1 MRKGPLAAMA
11 ALLVLSLALL
21 IGAHLAVNSRRDQ
34 VDWNVTVLEG
44 DLSAAQGVT
53 AAIRL
58 QDREGNLFWDT
69 ALTIGSEGY
78 ETDTDFT
85 FLQEPPP
92 YEGIDREP
100 YLSTFD
106 LNYTQGWTWG
116 VALEPEDQTL
126 VEQGDARPMEEFP
139 DIPWRAV
146 RDVASRVEPSG
157 EEVEI
162 VDLSD
167 YYDQYPLF
175 LTEYVEDERVGGPR
189 YSGPLTRALA
199 PTLGPVPED
208 TLLEIRVEKAEDGL
222 LESVDVDE
230 HVEEDG
236 STESLWPVIRSLPW
250 DDGFLVCAWME
261 SGRGRVS
268 LPAEEPLGQG
278 ICYLSTEGDGELTL
292 CLPFDLSRTEILDME
307 LDSEGQLLVWTCEED
322 TLFLTVADPD
332 TGAVRQRLELLE
344 TKNPGLRLIHQGENC
359 LLVVSFDDEG
369 RFCLLERQ
377 EGAYKLVLRDRLL
390 SESVEDPCYPVE
402 FQLFL
407 CGTSVLWDGERMI
420 WTLGEGA
427 PEPEYGGLSK
437 PIPLAVYDRTGRR
450 CLAVLDNSLGRERVW
465 VKDTYRFRDEDPVAL
480 DWTNAE
486 RPGVNQA

>member
-21 IGAHLAVNSRRDQ
+21 VGAHLAVNSRRDQ
-34 VDWNVTVLEG
+34 VDWDVTVLEG

-69 ALTIGSEGY
+69 TLTIGSEGY
-78 ETDTDFT
+78 EADTDFA

-146 RDVASRVEPSG
+146 RDVASRIEPGG
-157 EEVEI
+157 EGVEI

-167 YYDQYPLF
+167 CYDRFPLF
-175 LTEYVEDERVGGPR
+175 LTEYVKNERVGGR
-189 YSGPLTRALA
+189 GYSGPLTRALA
-199 PTLGPVPED
+199 PTLGPVAED
-208 TLLEIRVEKAEDGL
+208 TLLEIRVEKDEDGL
-222 LESVDVDE
+222 LESVDVDQ
-230 HVEEDG
+230 HVEEGG
-236 STESLWPVIRSLPW
+236 STESLWPAIRSLPW
-250 DDGFLVCAWME
+250 GDGFLVCAWME

-332 TGAVRQRLELLE
+332 TGAVRQRLELLDMGDGYLSMTSQRE
-344 TKNPGLRLIHQGENC
+344 DC
-359 LLVVSFDDEG
+359 LLVTVESRDSGG

-377 EGAYKLVLRDRLL
+377 TGAYAPALEGRLDAPEAEEDRHALEDDLL
-390 SESVEDPCYPVE
+390 E
-402 FQLFL
+402 Q
-407 CGTSVLWDGERMI
+407 GTVFLWDGERLV
-420 WTLGEGA
+420 WTVGDVLYSEITRG
-427 PEPEYGGLSK
+427 
-437 PIPLAVYDRTGRR
+437 IPLAVYDKTGRQ

-480 DWTNAE
+480 AWTNAE
-486 RPGVNQA
+486 SSGANQT

>member
-21 IGAHLAVNSRRDQ
+21 VGAHLAVNSRRDQ
-34 VDWNVTVLEG
+34 VDWDVTVLEG

-69 ALTIGSEGY
+69 ALTIGPEGY
-78 ETDTDFT
+78 EADTDFA
-85 FLQEPPP
+85 FLQEPLP
-92 YEGIDREP
+92 YEEIDRKP
-100 YLSTFD
+100 YLDTFD
-106 LNYTQGWTWG
+106 LDLSRYWPWG
-116 VALEPEDQTL
+116 VPLEPEK
-126 VEQGDARPMEEFP
+126 QGYAMSMENNP
-139 DIPWRAV
+139 AIPWLAV
-146 RDVASRVEPSG
+146 RDVASRIEPGG
-157 EEVEI
+157 EGVEI

-167 YYDQYPLF
+167 FYDRFPLF
-175 LTEYVEDERVGGPR
+175 LTEYVEDERVGGLR
-189 YSGPLTRALA
+189 HSGPLTRALA
-199 PTLGPVPED
+199 PTLGPVAED
-208 TLLEIRVEKAEDGL
+208 TLLEIRVKKSEDGL
-222 LESVDVDE
+222 LENLSIDRASDQERV
-230 HVEEDG
+230 
-236 STESLWPVIRSLPW
+236 LWPRLQCIPW
-250 DDGFLVCAWME
+250 REGLLVYAWLVDDWYGNKEAP
-261 SGRGRVS
+261 
-268 LPAEEPLGQG
+268 LPADTPLGRG
-278 ICYLSTEGDGELTL
+278 ICYLPTEEDGELTL

-359 LLVVSFDDEG
+359 LLVVPFDDEG

-390 SESVEDPCYPVE
+390 SESVEDPRYPVE
-402 FQLFL
+402 FRLFL

-427 PEPEYGGLSK
+427 QEYTVLSQS
-437 PIPLAVYDRTGRR
+437 IPLAVYDRTGRR
-450 CLAVLDNSLGRERVW
+450 CLAALDCGLGRERAKW
-465 VKDTYRFRDEDPVAL
+465 TDYYRFRDEDPVAL

>member
-1 MRKGPLAAMA
+1 M
-11 ALLVLSLALL
+11 
-21 IGAHLAVNSRRDQ
+21 
-34 VDWNVTVLEG
+34 DWDVTVLEG

-69 ALTIGSEGY
+69 ALTIGPEGY
-78 ETDTDFT
+78 EADTDFA
-85 FLQEPPP
+85 FLQEPLP
-92 YEGIDREP
+92 YEEIDRKP
-100 YLSTFD
+100 YLDTFD
-106 LNYTQGWTWG
+106 LDLSRYWPWG
-116 VALEPEDQTL
+116 VPLEPEK
-126 VEQGDARPMEEFP
+126 QGYAMSMENNP
-139 DIPWRAV
+139 AIPWLAV
-146 RDVASRVEPSG
+146 RDVASRIEPGG
-157 EEVEI
+157 EGVEI

-167 YYDQYPLF
+167 FYDRFPLF
-175 LTEYVEDERVGGPR
+175 LTEYVEDERVGGLR
-189 YSGPLTRALA
+189 HSGPLTRALA
-199 PTLGPVPED
+199 PTLGPVAED
-208 TLLEIRVEKAEDGL
+208 TLLEIRVKKSEDGL

-278 ICYLSTEGDGELTL
+278 ICYLSTEGDGELTFRVPL
-292 CLPFDLSRTEILDME
+292 DLSGEEFLDME

-344 TKNPGLRLIHQGENC
+344 TEDPDIWRTHQGENC
-359 LLVVSFDDEG
+359 LLALSDDDEG

-377 EGAYKLVLRDRLL
+377 EGTYTLVLRDRLL
-390 SESVEDPCYPVE
+390 SESVEDPRYPVE
-402 FQLFL
+402 FRLFL

-427 PEPEYGGLSK
+427 QEYTVLSQS
-437 PIPLAVYDRTGRR
+437 IPLAVYDRTGRR
-450 CLAVLDNSLGRERVW
+450 CLAALDCGLGRERAKW
-465 VKDTYRFRDEDPVAL
+465 TDYYRFRDEDPVAL

>member
-69 ALTIGSEGY
+69 ALTIGPEGY
-78 ETDTDFT
+78 EADTDFA
-85 FLQEPPP
+85 FLQEPLP
-92 YEGIDREP
+92 YEEIDRKP
-100 YLSTFD
+100 YLDTFD
-106 LNYTQGWTWG
+106 LDLSRYWPWG
-116 VALEPEDQTL
+116 VPLEPEK
-126 VEQGDARPMEEFP
+126 QGYAMSMENNP
-139 DIPWRAV
+139 AIPWLAV
-146 RDVASRVEPSG
+146 RDVASRIEPGG
-157 EEVEI
+157 EGVEI

-167 YYDQYPLF
+167 FYDRFPLF
-175 LTEYVEDERVGGPR
+175 LTEYVEDERVGGLR
-189 YSGPLTRALA
+189 HSGPLTRALA
-199 PTLGPVPED
+199 PTLGPVAED
-208 TLLEIRVEKAEDGL
+208 TLLEIRVKKSEDGL

-278 ICYLSTEGDGELTL
+278 ICYLSTEGDGELTFRVPL
-292 CLPFDLSRTEILDME
+292 DLSGEEFLDME

-344 TKNPGLRLIHQGENC
+344 TEDPDIWRTHQGENC
-359 LLVVSFDDEG
+359 LLALSDDDEG

-377 EGAYKLVLRDRLL
+377 EGTYTLVLRDRLL
-390 SESVEDPCYPVE
+390 SESVEDPRYPVE
-402 FQLFL
+402 FRLFL

-427 PEPEYGGLSK
+427 QEYTVLSQS
-437 PIPLAVYDRTGRR
+437 IPLAVYDRTGRR
-450 CLAVLDNSLGRERVW
+450 CLAALDCGLGRERAKW
-465 VKDTYRFRDEDPVAL
+465 TDYYRFRDEDPVAL

-486 RPGVNQA
+486 RPSVNQA

>member
-34 VDWNVTVLEG
+34 VDWDVTVLEG

-69 ALTIGSEGY
+69 ALTIGPEGY
-78 ETDTDFT
+78 EADTDFA
-85 FLQEPPP
+85 FLQEPLP
-92 YEGIDREP
+92 YEEIDRKP
-100 YLSTFD
+100 YLDTFD
-106 LNYTQGWTWG
+106 LDLSRYWPWG
-116 VALEPEDQTL
+116 VPLEPEK
-126 VEQGDARPMEEFP
+126 QGYAMSMENNP
-139 DIPWRAV
+139 AIPWLAV
-146 RDVASRVEPSG
+146 RDVASRIEPGG
-157 EEVEI
+157 EGVEI

-167 YYDQYPLF
+167 FYDRFPLF
-175 LTEYVEDERVGGPR
+175 LTEYVEDERVGGLR
-189 YSGPLTRALA
+189 HSGPLTRALA
-199 PTLGPVPED
+199 PTLGPVAED
-208 TLLEIRVEKAEDGL
+208 TLLEIRVKKSEDGL
-222 LESVDVDE
+222 LENLSIDRASDQERV
-230 HVEEDG
+230 
-236 STESLWPVIRSLPW
+236 LWPRLQCIPW
-250 DDGFLVCAWME
+250 REGLLVYAWLVDDWYGNKEAP
-261 SGRGRVS
+261 
-268 LPAEEPLGQG
+268 LPADTPLGRG
-278 ICYLSTEGDGELTL
+278 ICYLPTEEDGELTL
-292 CLPFDLSRTEILDME
+292 CLPLDLPRTEILDME

-359 LLVVSFDDEG
+359 LLVVPFDDEG

-377 EGAYKLVLRDRLL
+377 EGAYTLVLRDRLL

-427 PEPEYGGLSK
+427 PEYGLSH

-450 CLAVLDNSLGRERVW
+450 CLAVLDCGLGRERAKW
-465 VKDTYRFRDEDPVAL
+465 TDYYRFRDEDPVVLA
-480 DWTNAE
+480 WTNTE
-486 RPGVNQA
+486 RPGANQA

>member
-34 VDWNVTVLEG
+34 VDWDVTVLEG

-69 ALTIGSEGY
+69 ALTIGPEGY
-78 ETDTDFT
+78 EADTDFA
-85 FLQEPPP
+85 FLQEPLP
-92 YEGIDREP
+92 YEEIDRKP
-100 YLSTFD
+100 YLDTFD
-106 LNYTQGWTWG
+106 LDLSRYWPWG
-116 VALEPEDQTL
+116 VPLEPEK
-126 VEQGDARPMEEFP
+126 QGYAMSMENNP
-139 DIPWRAV
+139 AIPWLAV
-146 RDVASRVEPSG
+146 RDVASRIEPGG
-157 EEVEI
+157 EGVEI

-167 YYDQYPLF
+167 FYDRFPLF
-175 LTEYVEDERVGGPR
+175 LTEYVEDERVGGLR
-189 YSGPLTRALA
+189 HSGPLTRALA
-199 PTLGPVPED
+199 PTLGPVAED
-208 TLLEIRVEKAEDGL
+208 TLLEIRVKKSEDGL
-222 LESVDVDE
+222 LENLSIDRASDQERV
-230 HVEEDG
+230 
-236 STESLWPVIRSLPW
+236 LWPRLQCIPW
-250 DDGFLVCAWME
+250 REGLLVYAWLVDDWYGNKEAP
-261 SGRGRVS
+261 
-268 LPAEEPLGQG
+268 LPADTPLGRG

-344 TKNPGLRLIHQGENC
+344 TEDPDIWRTHQGENC
-359 LLVVSFDDEG
+359 LLALSDDDEG

-377 EGAYKLVLRDRLL
+377 EGAYTLVLRDRLL
-390 SESVEDPCYPVE
+390 SESVEDPRYPVE
-402 FQLFL
+402 FRLFL

-427 PEPEYGGLSK
+427 QEYTVLSQS
-437 PIPLAVYDRTGRR
+437 IPLAVYDRTGRR
-450 CLAVLDNSLGRERVW
+450 CLAALDCGLGRERAKW
-465 VKDTYRFRDEDPVAL
+465 TDYYRFRDEDPVAL

>member
-69 ALTIGSEGY
+69 ALTIGPEGY
-78 ETDTDFT
+78 EADTDFA

-126 VEQGDARPMEEFP
+126 VEQGDARSMEEFP

-146 RDVASRVEPSG
+146 RDVASRIEPGG
-157 EEVEI
+157 EGVEI

-167 YYDQYPLF
+167 YYDRIPLF
-175 LTEYVEDERVGGPR
+175 LTEYVKNERVGEPR

-199 PTLGPVPED
+199 PTLGPVAED
-208 TLLEIRVEKAEDGL
+208 TLLEIRVEKDEDGL
-222 LESVDVDE
+222 LESVDVDQ
-230 HVEEDG
+230 HVEEGG
-236 STESLWPVIRSLPW
+236 STESLWPAIRSLPW
-250 DDGFLVCAWME
+250 GDGFLVCAWME

-278 ICYLSTEGDGELTL
+278 ICYLSTEGDGELTFRVPL
-292 CLPFDLSRTEILDME
+292 DLSGEEFLDME

-344 TKNPGLRLIHQGENC
+344 TEDPDIWRTHQGENC
-359 LLVVSFDDEG
+359 LLALSDDDEG

-377 EGAYKLVLRDRLL
+377 EGTYTLVLRDRLL
-390 SESVEDPCYPVE
+390 SESVEDPRYPVE
-402 FQLFL
+402 FRLFL

-427 PEPEYGGLSK
+427 QEYTVLSQS
-437 PIPLAVYDRTGRR
+437 IPLAVYDRTGRR
-450 CLAVLDNSLGRERVW
+450 CLAALDCGLGRERAKW
-465 VKDTYRFRDEDPVAL
+465 TDYYRFRDEDPVAL

>member
-34 VDWNVTVLEG
+34 VDWDVTVLEG

-69 ALTIGSEGY
+69 ALTIGPEGY
-78 ETDTDFT
+78 EADTDFA
-85 FLQEPPP
+85 FLQEPLP
-92 YEGIDREP
+92 YEEIDRKP
-100 YLSTFD
+100 YLDTFD
-106 LNYTQGWTWG
+106 LDLSRYWPWG
-116 VALEPEDQTL
+116 VPLEPEK
-126 VEQGDARPMEEFP
+126 QGYAMSMENNP
-139 DIPWRAV
+139 AIPWLAV
-146 RDVASRVEPSG
+146 RDVASRIEPGG
-157 EEVEI
+157 EGVEI

-167 YYDQYPLF
+167 FYDRFPLF
-175 LTEYVEDERVGGPR
+175 LTEYVEDERVGGLR
-189 YSGPLTRALA
+189 HSGPLTRALA
-199 PTLGPVPED
+199 PTLGPVAED
-208 TLLEIRVEKAEDGL
+208 TLLEIRVKKSEDGL

-344 TKNPGLRLIHQGENC
+344 TEDPDIWRTHQGENC
-359 LLVVSFDDEG
+359 LLALSDDDEG

-377 EGAYKLVLRDRLL
+377 EGTYTLVLRDRLL
-390 SESVEDPCYPVE
+390 SESVEDPRYPVE
-402 FQLFL
+402 FRLFL

-427 PEPEYGGLSK
+427 QEYTVLSQS
-437 PIPLAVYDRTGRR
+437 IPLAVYDRTGRR
-450 CLAVLDNSLGRERVW
+450 CLAVLDCGLGRERAKW
-465 VKDTYRFRDEDPVAL
+465 TDYYRFRDEDPVAL

>member
-69 ALTIGSEGY
+69 ALTIGPEGY
-78 ETDTDFT
+78 EADTDFA
-85 FLQEPPP
+85 FLQEPLP
-92 YEGIDREP
+92 YEEIDRKP
-100 YLSTFD
+100 YLDTFD
-106 LNYTQGWTWG
+106 LDLSRYWPWG
-116 VALEPEDQTL
+116 VPLEPEK
-126 VEQGDARPMEEFP
+126 QGYAMSMENNP
-139 DIPWRAV
+139 AIPWLAV
-146 RDVASRVEPSG
+146 RDVASRIEPGG
-157 EEVEI
+157 EGVEI

-167 YYDQYPLF
+167 FYDRFPLF
-175 LTEYVEDERVGGPR
+175 LTEYVEDERVGGLR
-189 YSGPLTRALA
+189 HSGPLTRALA
-199 PTLGPVPED
+199 PTLGPVAED
-208 TLLEIRVEKAEDGL
+208 TLLEIRVKKSEDGL
-222 LESVDVDE
+222 LENLSIDRASDQERV
-230 HVEEDG
+230 
-236 STESLWPVIRSLPW
+236 LWPRLQCIPW
-250 DDGFLVCAWME
+250 REGLLVYAWLVDDWYGNKEAP
-261 SGRGRVS
+261 
-268 LPAEEPLGQG
+268 LPADTPLGRG
-278 ICYLSTEGDGELTL
+278 ICYLPTEEDGELTL
-292 CLPFDLSRTEILDME
+292 CLPLDLSRTEILDME

-344 TKNPGLRLIHQGENC
+344 TEDPDIWRTHQGENC
-359 LLVVSFDDEG
+359 LLALSDDDEG

-377 EGAYKLVLRDRLL
+377 EGAYTLVLRDRLL
-390 SESVEDPCYPVE
+390 SESVEDPRYPVE
-402 FQLFL
+402 FRLFL

-427 PEPEYGGLSK
+427 QEYTVLSQS
-437 PIPLAVYDRTGRR
+437 IPLAVYDRTGRR
-450 CLAVLDNSLGRERVW
+450 CLAALDCGLGRERAKW
-465 VKDTYRFRDEDPVAL
+465 TDYYRFRDEDPVAL

>member
-69 ALTIGSEGY
+69 ALTIGPEGY
-78 ETDTDFT
+78 EADTDFA
-85 FLQEPPP
+85 FLQEPLP
-92 YEGIDREP
+92 YEEIDRKP
-100 YLSTFD
+100 YLDTFD
-106 LNYTQGWTWG
+106 LDLSRYWPWG
-116 VALEPEDQTL
+116 VPLEPEK
-126 VEQGDARPMEEFP
+126 QGYAMSMENNP
-139 DIPWRAV
+139 AIPWLAV
-146 RDVASRVEPSG
+146 RDVASRIEPGG
-157 EEVEI
+157 EGVEI

-167 YYDQYPLF
+167 FYDRFPLF
-175 LTEYVEDERVGGPR
+175 LTEYVEDERVGGLR
-189 YSGPLTRALA
+189 HSGPLTRALA
-199 PTLGPVPED
+199 PTLGPVAED
-208 TLLEIRVEKAEDGL
+208 TLLEIRVKKSEDGL
-222 LESVDVDE
+222 LENLSIDRASDQERV
-230 HVEEDG
+230 
-236 STESLWPVIRSLPW
+236 LWPRLQCIPW
-250 DDGFLVCAWME
+250 REGLLVYAWLVDDWYGNKEAP
-261 SGRGRVS
+261 
-268 LPAEEPLGQG
+268 LPADTPLGRG
-278 ICYLSTEGDGELTL
+278 ICYLPTEEDGELTL
-292 CLPFDLSRTEILDME
+292 CLPLDLSRTEILDME

-377 EGAYKLVLRDRLL
+377 EGAYTLVLRDRLL
-390 SESVEDPCYPVE
+390 SESVEDPYYPVE

-407 CGTSVLWDGERMI
+407 CGTNVLWDGERMI

-427 PEPEYGGLSK
+427 PEYGLSQ

-450 CLAVLDNSLGRERVW
+450 CLAVLDCGLGRERAKW
-465 VKDTYRFRDEDPVAL
+465 TDYYRFRDEDPVAL

>member
-34 VDWNVTVLEG
+34 VDWDVTVLEG

-69 ALTIGSEGY
+69 ALTIGPEGY
-78 ETDTDFT
+78 EADTDFA
-85 FLQEPPP
+85 FLQEPLP
-92 YEGIDREP
+92 YEEIDRKP
-100 YLSTFD
+100 YLDTFD
-106 LNYTQGWTWG
+106 LDLSRYWPWG
-116 VALEPEDQTL
+116 VPLEPEK
-126 VEQGDARPMEEFP
+126 QGYAMSMENNP
-139 DIPWRAV
+139 AIPWLAV
-146 RDVASRVEPSG
+146 RDVASRIEPGG
-157 EEVEI
+157 EGVEI

-167 YYDQYPLF
+167 FYDRFPLF
-175 LTEYVEDERVGGPR
+175 LTEYVEDERVGGLR
-189 YSGPLTRALA
+189 HSGPLTRALA
-199 PTLGPVPED
+199 PTLGPVAED
-208 TLLEIRVEKAEDGL
+208 TLLEIRVKKSEDGL
-222 LESVDVDE
+222 LENLSIDRASDQERV
-230 HVEEDG
+230 
-236 STESLWPVIRSLPW
+236 LWPRLQCIPW
-250 DDGFLVCAWME
+250 REGLLVYAWLVDDWYGNKEAP
-261 SGRGRVS
+261 
-268 LPAEEPLGQG
+268 LPADTPLGRG
-278 ICYLSTEGDGELTL
+278 ICYLSTERDGELTL

-344 TKNPGLRLIHQGENC
+344 TEDPDIWRTHQGENC
-359 LLVVSFDDEG
+359 LLALSDDDEG

-427 PEPEYGGLSK
+427 QEYTVLSQS
-437 PIPLAVYDRTGRR
+437 IPLAVYDRTGRQ
-450 CLAVLDNSLGRERVW
+450 CLAVLDCGLGRERAKW
-465 VKDTYRFRDEDPVAL
+465 TDYYRFRDEEPVAL

>member
-34 VDWNVTVLEG
+34 VDWDVTVLEG

-69 ALTIGSEGY
+69 ALTIGPEGY
-78 ETDTDFT
+78 EADTDFA
-85 FLQEPPP
+85 FLQEPLP
-92 YEGIDREP
+92 YEEIDRKP
-100 YLSTFD
+100 YLDTFD
-106 LNYTQGWTWG
+106 LDLSRYWPWG
-116 VALEPEDQTL
+116 VPLEPEK
-126 VEQGDARPMEEFP
+126 QGYAMSMENNP
-139 DIPWRAV
+139 AIPWLAV
-146 RDVASRVEPSG
+146 RDVASRIEPGG
-157 EEVEI
+157 EGVEI

-167 YYDQYPLF
+167 FYDRFPLF
-175 LTEYVEDERVGGPR
+175 LTEYVEDERVGGLR
-189 YSGPLTRALA
+189 HSGPLTRALA
-199 PTLGPVPED
+199 PTLGPVAED
-208 TLLEIRVEKAEDGL
+208 TLLEIRVKKSEDGL

-278 ICYLSTEGDGELTL
+278 ICYLSTEGDGELTFRVPL
-292 CLPFDLSRTEILDME
+292 DLSGEEFLDME

-344 TKNPGLRLIHQGENC
+344 TEDPDIWRTHQGENC
-359 LLVVSFDDEG
+359 LLALSDDDEG

-377 EGAYKLVLRDRLL
+377 EGTYTLVLRDRLL
-390 SESVEDPCYPVE
+390 SESVEDPRYPVE
-402 FQLFL
+402 FRLFL

-427 PEPEYGGLSK
+427 QEYTVLSQS
-437 PIPLAVYDRTGRR
+437 IPLAVYDRTWRR
-450 CLAVLDNSLGRERVW
+450 CLAALDCGLGRERAKW
-465 VKDTYRFRDEDPVAL
+465 TDYYRFRDEDPVAL

>member
-34 VDWNVTVLEG
+34 VDWDVTVLEG

-69 ALTIGSEGY
+69 ALTIGPEGY
-78 ETDTDFT
+78 EADTDFA
-85 FLQEPPP
+85 FLQEPLP
-92 YEGIDREP
+92 YEEIDRKP
-100 YLSTFD
+100 YLDTFD
-106 LNYTQGWTWG
+106 LDLSRYWPWG
-116 VALEPEDQTL
+116 VPLEPEK
-126 VEQGDARPMEEFP
+126 QGYAMSMENNP
-139 DIPWRAV
+139 AIPWLAV
-146 RDVASRVEPSG
+146 RDVASRIEPGG
-157 EEVEI
+157 EGVEI

-167 YYDQYPLF
+167 FYDRFPLF
-175 LTEYVEDERVGGPR
+175 LTEYVEDERVGGLR
-189 YSGPLTRALA
+189 HSGPLTRALA
-199 PTLGPVPED
+199 PTLGPVAED
-208 TLLEIRVEKAEDGL
+208 TLLEIRVKKSEDGL

-278 ICYLSTEGDGELTL
+278 ICYLSTEGDGELTFRVPL
-292 CLPFDLSRTEILDME
+292 DLSGEEFLDME

-344 TKNPGLRLIHQGENC
+344 TEDPDIWRTHQGENC
-359 LLVVSFDDEG
+359 LLVVPFDDEG

-427 PEPEYGGLSK
+427 PEYGLSH

-450 CLAVLDNSLGRERVW
+450 CLAVLDCGLGRERAKW
-465 VKDTYRFRDEDPVAL
+465 TDYYRFRDEDPVVLA
-480 DWTNAE
+480 WTNTE
-486 RPGVNQA
+486 RPGANQA

>member
-21 IGAHLAVNSRRDQ
+21 IGAHLAVNNRRDQ
-34 VDWNVTVLEG
+34 VDWDVTVLEG

-69 ALTIGSEGY
+69 ALTIGPEGY
-78 ETDTDFT
+78 EADTDFA
-85 FLQEPPP
+85 FLQEPLP
-92 YEGIDREP
+92 YEEIDRKP
-100 YLSTFD
+100 YLDTFD
-106 LNYTQGWTWG
+106 LDLSRYWPWG
-116 VALEPEDQTL
+116 VPLEPEK
-126 VEQGDARPMEEFP
+126 QGYAMSMENNP
-139 DIPWRAV
+139 AIPWLAV
-146 RDVASRVEPSG
+146 RDVASRIEPGG
-157 EEVEI
+157 EGVEI

-167 YYDQYPLF
+167 FYDRFPLF
-175 LTEYVEDERVGGPR
+175 LTEYVEDERVGGLR
-189 YSGPLTRALA
+189 HSGPLTRALA
-199 PTLGPVPED
+199 PTLGPVAED
-208 TLLEIRVEKAEDGL
+208 TLLEIRVKKSEDGL

-278 ICYLSTEGDGELTL
+278 ICYLSTEGDGELTFRVPL
-292 CLPFDLSRTEILDME
+292 DLSGEEFLDME

-344 TKNPGLRLIHQGENC
+344 TEDPDIWRTHQGENC
-359 LLVVSFDDEG
+359 LLALSDDDEG

-377 EGAYKLVLRDRLL
+377 EGTYTLVLRDRLL
-390 SESVEDPCYPVE
+390 SESVEDPRYPVE
-402 FQLFL
+402 FRLFL

-427 PEPEYGGLSK
+427 QEYTVLSQS
-437 PIPLAVYDRTGRR
+437 IPLAVYDRTGRQ
-450 CLAVLDNSLGRERVW
+450 CLAVLDCGLGRERAKW
-465 VKDTYRFRDEDPVAL
+465 TDYYRFRDEDPVAL

>member
-34 VDWNVTVLEG
+34 VDWDVTVLEG

-69 ALTIGSEGY
+69 ALTIGPEGY
-78 ETDTDFT
+78 EADTDFA
-85 FLQEPPP
+85 FLQEPLP
-92 YEGIDREP
+92 YEEIDRKP
-100 YLSTFD
+100 YLDTFD
-106 LNYTQGWTWG
+106 LDLSRYWPWG
-116 VALEPEDQTL
+116 VPLEPEK
-126 VEQGDARPMEEFP
+126 QGYAMSMENNP
-139 DIPWRAV
+139 AIPWLAV
-146 RDVASRVEPSG
+146 RDVASRIEPGG
-157 EEVEI
+157 EGVEI

-167 YYDQYPLF
+167 FYDRFPLF
-175 LTEYVEDERVGGPR
+175 LTEYVEDERVGGLR
-189 YSGPLTRALA
+189 HSGPLTRALA
-199 PTLGPVPED
+199 PTLGPVAED
-208 TLLEIRVEKAEDGL
+208 TLLEIRVKKSEDGL

-278 ICYLSTEGDGELTL
+278 ICYLSTEGDGELTFRVPL
-292 CLPFDLSRTEILDME
+292 DLSGEEFLDME

-344 TKNPGLRLIHQGENC
+344 TEDPDIWRTHQGENC
-359 LLVVSFDDEG
+359 LLALSDDDEG

-377 EGAYKLVLRDRLL
+377 EGTYTLVLRDRLL
-390 SESVEDPCYPVE
+390 SESVEDPRYPVE
-402 FQLFL
+402 FRLFL

-427 PEPEYGGLSK
+427 QEYTVLSQS
-437 PIPLAVYDRTGRR
+437 IPLAVYDRTGRR
-450 CLAVLDNSLGRERVW
+450 CLAALDCGLGRERAKW
-465 VKDTYRFRDEDPVAL
+465 TDYYRFRDEDPVAL

>member
-21 IGAHLAVNSRRDQ
+21 VGAHLAVNSRRDQ
-34 VDWNVTVLEG
+34 VDWDVTVLEG

-69 ALTIGSEGY
+69 ALTIGPEGY
-78 ETDTDFT
+78 EADTDFA
-85 FLQEPPP
+85 FLQEPLP
-92 YEGIDREP
+92 YEEIDRKP
-100 YLSTFD
+100 YLDTFD
-106 LNYTQGWTWG
+106 LDLSRYWPWG
-116 VALEPEDQTL
+116 VPLEPEK
-126 VEQGDARPMEEFP
+126 QGYAMSMENNP
-139 DIPWRAV
+139 AIPWLAV
-146 RDVASRVEPSG
+146 RDVASRIEPGG
-157 EEVEI
+157 EGVEI

-167 YYDQYPLF
+167 FYDRFPLF
-175 LTEYVEDERVGGPR
+175 LTEYVEDERVGGLR
-189 YSGPLTRALA
+189 HSGPLTRALA
-199 PTLGPVPED
+199 PTLGPVAED
-208 TLLEIRVEKAEDGL
+208 TLLEIRVEKDEDGL
-222 LESVDVDE
+222 LENLSIDRASDQERV
-230 HVEEDG
+230 
-236 STESLWPVIRSLPW
+236 LWPRLQCIPW
-250 DDGFLVCAWME
+250 REGLLVYAWLVDDWYGNKEAP
-261 SGRGRVS
+261 
-268 LPAEEPLGQG
+268 LPADTPLGRG
-278 ICYLSTEGDGELTL
+278 ICYLPTEEDGELTL
-292 CLPFDLSRTEILDME
+292 CLPLDLSRTEILDME

-359 LLVVSFDDEG
+359 LLVVPFDDEG

-427 PEPEYGGLSK
+427 PEYGLSQ

-450 CLAVLDNSLGRERVW
+450 CLAVLDCGLGRERAKW
-465 VKDTYRFRDEDPVAL
+465 TDYYRFRDEDPVAL
-480 DWTNAE
+480 AWTNAE
-486 RPGVNQA
+486 SSGANQT

>member
-34 VDWNVTVLEG
+34 VDWDVTVLEG

-69 ALTIGSEGY
+69 ALTIGPEGY
-78 ETDTDFT
+78 EADTDFA
-85 FLQEPPP
+85 FLQEPLP
-92 YEGIDREP
+92 YEEIDRKP
-100 YLSTFD
+100 YLDTFD
-106 LNYTQGWTWG
+106 LDLSRYWPWG
-116 VALEPEDQTL
+116 VPLEPEK
-126 VEQGDARPMEEFP
+126 QGYAMSMENNP
-139 DIPWRAV
+139 AIPWLAV
-146 RDVASRVEPSG
+146 RDVASRIEPGG
-157 EEVEI
+157 EGVEI

-167 YYDQYPLF
+167 FYDRFPLF
-175 LTEYVEDERVGGPR
+175 LTEYVEDERVGGLR
-189 YSGPLTRALA
+189 HSGPLTRALA
-199 PTLGPVPED
+199 PTLGPVAED
-208 TLLEIRVEKAEDGL
+208 TLLEIRVKKSEDGL

-278 ICYLSTEGDGELTL
+278 ICYLSTEGDGELTFRVPL
-292 CLPFDLSRTEILDME
+292 DLSGEEFLDME

-344 TKNPGLRLIHQGENC
+344 TEDPDIWRTHQGENC
-359 LLVVSFDDEG
+359 LLALSDDDEG

-377 EGAYKLVLRDRLL
+377 EGTYTLVLRDRLL
-390 SESVEDPCYPVE
+390 SESVEDPRYPVE
-402 FQLFL
+402 FRLFL

-427 PEPEYGGLSK
+427 QEYTVLSQS
-437 PIPLAVYDRTGRR
+437 IPLAVYDRTGRR
-450 CLAVLDNSLGRERVW
+450 CLAVLDCGLGRERAKW
-465 VKDTYRFRDEDPVAL
+465 TDYYRFWDEEPVAL
-480 DWTNAE
+480 AWTNAE

>member
-1 MRKGPLAAMA
+1 M
-11 ALLVLSLALL
+11 S
-21 IGAHLAVNSRRDQ
+21 
-34 VDWNVTVLEG
+34 
-44 DLSAAQGVT
+44 
-53 AAIRL
+53 
-58 QDREGNLFWDT
+58 
-69 ALTIGSEGY
+69 
-78 ETDTDFT
+78 
-85 FLQEPPP
+85 
-92 YEGIDREP
+92 
-100 YLSTFD
+100 
-106 LNYTQGWTWG
+106 
-116 VALEPEDQTL
+116 
-126 VEQGDARPMEEFP
+126 MENNP
-139 DIPWRAV
+139 AIPWLAV
-146 RDVASRVEPSG
+146 RDVASRIEPGG
-157 EEVEI
+157 EGVEI

-167 YYDQYPLF
+167 FYDRFPLF
-175 LTEYVEDERVGGPR
+175 LTEYVEDERVGGLR
-189 YSGPLTRALA
+189 HSGPLTRALA
-199 PTLGPVPED
+199 PTLGPVAED
-208 TLLEIRVEKAEDGL
+208 TLLEIRVKKSEDGL

-278 ICYLSTEGDGELTL
+278 ICYLSTEGDGELTFRVPL
-292 CLPFDLSRTEILDME
+292 DLSGEEFLDME

-344 TKNPGLRLIHQGENC
+344 TEDPDIWRTHQGENC
-359 LLVVSFDDEG
+359 LLALSDDDEG

-377 EGAYKLVLRDRLL
+377 EGTYTLVLRDRLL
-390 SESVEDPCYPVE
+390 SESVEDPRYPVE
-402 FQLFL
+402 FRLFL

-427 PEPEYGGLSK
+427 QEYTVLSQS
-437 PIPLAVYDRTGRR
+437 IPLAVYDRTGRR
-450 CLAVLDNSLGRERVW
+450 CLAALDCGLGRERAKW
-465 VKDTYRFRDEDPVAL
+465 TDYYRFRDEDPVAL

>member
-11 ALLVLSLALL
+11 ALLVLSLTLL

-34 VDWNVTVLEG
+34 VDWDVTVLEG

-69 ALTIGSEGY
+69 ALTIGPEGY
-78 ETDTDFT
+78 EADTDFA
-85 FLQEPPP
+85 FLQEPLP
-92 YEGIDREP
+92 YEEIDRKP
-100 YLSTFD
+100 YLDTFD
-106 LNYTQGWTWG
+106 LDLSRYWPWG
-116 VALEPEDQTL
+116 VPLEPEK
-126 VEQGDARPMEEFP
+126 QGYAMSMENNP
-139 DIPWRAV
+139 AIPWLAV
-146 RDVASRVEPSG
+146 RDVASRIEPGG
-157 EEVEI
+157 EGVEI

-167 YYDQYPLF
+167 FYDRFPLF
-175 LTEYVEDERVGGPR
+175 LTEYVEDERVGGLR
-189 YSGPLTRALA
+189 HSGPLTRALA
-199 PTLGPVPED
+199 PTLGPVAED
-208 TLLEIRVEKAEDGL
+208 TLLEIRVKKSEDGL
-222 LESVDVDE
+222 LENLSIDRASDQERV
-230 HVEEDG
+230 
-236 STESLWPVIRSLPW
+236 LWPRLQCIPW
-250 DDGFLVCAWME
+250 REGLLVYAWLVDDWYGNKEAP
-261 SGRGRVS
+261 
-268 LPAEEPLGQG
+268 LPADTPLGRG
-278 ICYLSTEGDGELTL
+278 ICYLSTERDGELTL

-427 PEPEYGGLSK
+427 PEYGLSH
-437 PIPLAVYDRTGRR
+437 PIPLAVYDRTGRQ
-450 CLAVLDNSLGRERVW
+450 CLAVLDCGLGRERAKW
-465 VKDTYRFRDEDPVAL
+465 TDYYRFRDEEPVAL

>member
-21 IGAHLAVNSRRDQ
+21 VGAHLAVNSRRDQ
-34 VDWNVTVLEG
+34 VDWDVTVLEG

-69 ALTIGSEGY
+69 ALTIGPEGY
-78 ETDTDFT
+78 EADTDFA
-85 FLQEPPP
+85 FLQEPLP
-92 YEGIDREP
+92 YEEIDRKP
-100 YLSTFD
+100 YLDTFD
-106 LNYTQGWTWG
+106 LDLSRYWPWG
-116 VALEPEDQTL
+116 VPLEPEK
-126 VEQGDARPMEEFP
+126 QGYAMSMENNP
-139 DIPWRAV
+139 AIPWLAV
-146 RDVASRVEPSG
+146 RDVASRIEPGG
-157 EEVEI
+157 EGVEI

-167 YYDQYPLF
+167 FYDRFPLF
-175 LTEYVEDERVGGPR
+175 LTEYVEDERVGGLR
-189 YSGPLTRALA
+189 HSGPLTRALA
-199 PTLGPVPED
+199 PTLGPVAED
-208 TLLEIRVEKAEDGL
+208 TLLEIRVKKSEDGL
-222 LESVDVDE
+222 LENLSIDRASDQERV
-230 HVEEDG
+230 
-236 STESLWPVIRSLPW
+236 LWPRLQCIPW
-250 DDGFLVCAWME
+250 REGLLVYAWLVDDWYGNKEAP
-261 SGRGRVS
+261 
-268 LPAEEPLGQG
+268 LPADTPLGRG
-278 ICYLSTEGDGELTL
+278 ICYLPTEEDGELTL
-292 CLPFDLSRTEILDME
+292 CLPLDLSRTEILDME

-427 PEPEYGGLSK
+427 PEYGLSQ

-450 CLAVLDNSLGRERVW
+450 CLAVLDCGLGRERAKW
-465 VKDTYRFRDEDPVAL
+465 TDYYRFRDEDPVAL
-480 DWTNAE
+480 AWTNAE
-486 RPGVNQA
+486 SSGANQT

>member
-34 VDWNVTVLEG
+34 VDWDVTVLEG

-69 ALTIGSEGY
+69 ALTIGPEGY
-78 ETDTDFT
+78 EADTDFA
-85 FLQEPPP
+85 FLQEPLP
-92 YEGIDREP
+92 YEEIDRKP
-100 YLSTFD
+100 YLDTFD
-106 LNYTQGWTWG
+106 LDLSRYWPWG
-116 VALEPEDQTL
+116 VPLEPEK
-126 VEQGDARPMEEFP
+126 QGYAMSMENNP
-139 DIPWRAV
+139 AIPWLAV
-146 RDVASRVEPSG
+146 RDVASRIEPGG
-157 EEVEI
+157 EGVEI

-167 YYDQYPLF
+167 FYDRFPLF
-175 LTEYVEDERVGGPR
+175 LTEYVEDERVGGLR
-189 YSGPLTRALA
+189 HSGPLTRALA
-199 PTLGPVPED
+199 PTLGPVAED
-208 TLLEIRVEKAEDGL
+208 TLLEIRVKKSEDGL
-222 LESVDVDE
+222 LENLSIDRASDQERV
-230 HVEEDG
+230 
-236 STESLWPVIRSLPW
+236 LWPRLQCIPW
-250 DDGFLVCAWME
+250 REGLLVYAWLVDDWYGNKEAP
-261 SGRGRVS
+261 
-268 LPAEEPLGQG
+268 LPADTPLGRG

-344 TKNPGLRLIHQGENC
+344 TEDPDIWRTHQGENC
-359 LLVVSFDDEG
+359 LLVVPSDDEG

-377 EGAYKLVLRDRLL
+377 EGTYTLVLRDRLL
-390 SESVEDPCYPVE
+390 SESVEDPRYPVE
-402 FQLFL
+402 FRLFL

-427 PEPEYGGLSK
+427 QEYTVLSQS
-437 PIPLAVYDRTGRR
+437 IPLAVYDRTGRR
-450 CLAVLDNSLGRERVW
+450 CLAALDCGLGRERAKW
-465 VKDTYRFRDEDPVAL
+465 TDYYRFRDEDPVAL
-480 DWTNAE
+480 AWTNAE

>member
-1 MRKGPLAAMA
+1 M
-11 ALLVLSLALL
+11 
-21 IGAHLAVNSRRDQ
+21 
-34 VDWNVTVLEG
+34 
-44 DLSAAQGVT
+44 
-53 AAIRL
+53 
-58 QDREGNLFWDT
+58 
-69 ALTIGSEGY
+69 
-78 ETDTDFT
+78 
-85 FLQEPPP
+85 
-92 YEGIDREP
+92 
-100 YLSTFD
+100 
-106 LNYTQGWTWG
+106 
-116 VALEPEDQTL
+116 ALEPEDQTL

-146 RDVASRVEPSG
+146 RDVASRIEPGG
-157 EEVEI
+157 EGVEI

-167 YYDQYPLF
+167 CYDRFPLF
-175 LTEYVEDERVGGPR
+175 LTEYVKNERVGGPR

-199 PTLGPVPED
+199 PTLGPVAED
-208 TLLEIRVEKAEDGL
+208 TLLKIRVEKDEDGL
-222 LESVDVDE
+222 LESVVVNW

-236 STESLWPVIRSLPW
+236 GTESLWPDIRSLPW

-278 ICYLSTEGDGELTL
+278 ICYLSTEGDGELTFRVPL
-292 CLPFDLSRTEILDME
+292 DLSGEEFLDME

-322 TLFLTVADPD
+322 ALFLTVADPD

-344 TKNPGLRLIHQGENC
+344 TEDPDIWRTHQGENC
-359 LLVVSFDDEG
+359 LLALSDDDEG

-377 EGAYKLVLRDRLL
+377 EGTYTLVLRDRLL
-390 SESVEDPCYPVE
+390 SESVEDPRYPVE
-402 FQLFL
+402 FRLFL

-427 PEPEYGGLSK
+427 QEYTVLSQS
-437 PIPLAVYDRTGRR
+437 IPLAVYDRTGRR
-450 CLAVLDNSLGRERVW
+450 CLAALDCGLGRERAKW
-465 VKDTYRFRDEDPVAL
+465 TDYYRFRDEDPVAL

>member
-21 IGAHLAVNSRRDQ
+21 VGAHLAVNSRRDQ
-34 VDWNVTVLEG
+34 VDWDVTVLEG

-69 ALTIGSEGY
+69 ALTIGPEGY
-78 ETDTDFT
+78 EADTDFA

-106 LNYTQGWTWG
+106 LNYTQGWTWS

-126 VEQGDARPMEEFP
+126 VEQGDARSMEEFP

-146 RDVASRVEPSG
+146 RDVASRIEPGG
-157 EEVEI
+157 EGVEI

-167 YYDQYPLF
+167 YYDRIPLF
-175 LTEYVEDERVGGPR
+175 LTEYVKNERVGEPR

-208 TLLEIRVEKAEDGL
+208 TLLKIRVEKDEDGL
-222 LESVDVDE
+222 LENLSIDRASDQERV
-230 HVEEDG
+230 
-236 STESLWPVIRSLPW
+236 LWPRLQCIPW
-250 DDGFLVCAWME
+250 REGLLVYAWLVDDWYGNKEAP
-261 SGRGRVS
+261 
-268 LPAEEPLGQG
+268 LPADTPLGQG

-332 TGAVRQRLELLE
+332 TGEVRQRLELLATE
-344 TKNPGLRLIHQGENC
+344 NPDIWLTHQGENC
-359 LLVVSFDDEG
+359 LLALSDDDEG

-377 EGAYKLVLRDRLL
+377 EGTYTLVLRDRLL
-390 SESVEDPCYPVE
+390 SESVEDPRYPVE
-402 FQLFL
+402 FRLFL

-427 PEPEYGGLSK
+427 QEYTVLSQS
-437 PIPLAVYDRTGRR
+437 IPLAVYDRTGRR
-450 CLAVLDNSLGRERVW
+450 CLAALDCGLGRERAKW
-465 VKDTYRFRDEDPVAL
+465 TDYYRFRDEDPVAL

>member
-34 VDWNVTVLEG
+34 VDWDVTVLEG

-78 ETDTDFT
+78 EADTDFA
-85 FLQEPPP
+85 FLQEPP
-92 YEGIDREP
+92 EDVSEP
-100 YLSTFD
+100 V
-106 LNYTQGWTWG
+106 QGWSVDTFT
-116 VALEPEDQTL
+116 AYSTL
-126 VEQGDARPMEEFP
+126 SLFEVTGAADVKTRVLQGEQSDFP
-139 DIPWRAV
+139 WLAI
-146 RDVASRVEPSG
+146 RDVFSRTPMG
-157 EEVEI
+157 ETRTEI
-162 VDLSD
+162 VDLAD
-167 YYDQYPLF
+167 YYEEFPLMV
-175 LTEYVEDERVGGPR
+175 TEYQSSVSGRIVSDHPR
-189 YSGPLTRALA
+189 TLA

-208 TLLEIRVEKAEDGL
+208 TLLKIRVEKDEDGL
-222 LESVDVDE
+222 LESVVVNW

-236 STESLWPVIRSLPW
+236 GTESLWPDIRSLPW

-344 TKNPGLRLIHQGENC
+344 TEDPDIWRTHQGENC
-359 LLVVSFDDEG
+359 LLALSDDDEG

-377 EGAYKLVLRDRLL
+377 EGAYTLVLRDRLL
-390 SESVEDPCYPVE
+390 SESVEDPRYPVE
-402 FQLFL
+402 FRLFL

-427 PEPEYGGLSK
+427 QEYTVLSQS
-437 PIPLAVYDRTGRR
+437 IPLAVYDRTGRQ
-450 CLAVLDNSLGRERVW
+450 CLAVLDCGLGRERAKW
-465 VKDTYRFRDEDPVAL
+465 TDYYRFRDEDPVAL
-480 DWTNAE
+480 AWTNAE

>member
-34 VDWNVTVLEG
+34 VDWDVTVLEG

-53 AAIRL
+53 AAIRI

-69 ALTIGSEGY
+69 ALTIGPEGY
-78 ETDTDFT
+78 EADTDFA
-85 FLQEPPP
+85 FLQEPLP
-92 YEGIDREP
+92 YEEIDRKP
-100 YLSTFD
+100 YLDTFD
-106 LNYTQGWTWG
+106 LDLSRYWPWG
-116 VALEPEDQTL
+116 VPLEPEK
-126 VEQGDARPMEEFP
+126 QGYAMSMENNP
-139 DIPWRAV
+139 AIPWLAV
-146 RDVASRVEPSG
+146 RDVASRIEPGG
-157 EEVEI
+157 EGVEI

-167 YYDQYPLF
+167 FYDRFPLF
-175 LTEYVEDERVGGPR
+175 LTEYVEDERVGGLR
-189 YSGPLTRALA
+189 HSGPLTRALA
-199 PTLGPVPED
+199 PTLGPVAED
-208 TLLEIRVEKAEDGL
+208 TLLEIRVKKSEDGL
-222 LESVDVDE
+222 LENLSIDRASDQERV
-230 HVEEDG
+230 
-236 STESLWPVIRSLPW
+236 LWPRLQCIPW
-250 DDGFLVCAWME
+250 REGLLVYAWLVDDWYGNKEAP
-261 SGRGRVS
+261 
-268 LPAEEPLGQG
+268 LPADTPLGRG
-278 ICYLSTEGDGELTL
+278 ICYLPTEEDGELTL

-359 LLVVSFDDEG
+359 LLVVPFDDEG

-390 SESVEDPCYPVE
+390 SESVEDPRYPVE
-402 FQLFL
+402 FRLFL

-427 PEPEYGGLSK
+427 QEYTVLSQS
-437 PIPLAVYDRTGRR
+437 IPLAVYDRTGRR
-450 CLAVLDNSLGRERVW
+450 CLAALDCGLGRERAKW
-465 VKDTYRFRDEDPVAL
+465 TDYYRFRDEDPVAL

>member
-44 DLSAAQGVT
+44 DLSAAHGVT

-69 ALTIGSEGY
+69 ALTIGPEGY
-78 ETDTDFT
+78 EADTDFA
-85 FLQEPPP
+85 FLQEPLP
-92 YEGIDREP
+92 YEEIDRKP
-100 YLSTFD
+100 YLDTFD
-106 LNYTQGWTWG
+106 LDLSRYWPWG
-116 VALEPEDQTL
+116 VPLEPEK
-126 VEQGDARPMEEFP
+126 QGYAMSMENNP
-139 DIPWRAV
+139 AIPWLAV
-146 RDVASRVEPSG
+146 RDVASRIEPGG
-157 EEVEI
+157 EGVEI

-167 YYDQYPLF
+167 FYDRFPLF
-175 LTEYVEDERVGGPR
+175 LTEYVEDERVGGLR
-189 YSGPLTRALA
+189 HSGPLTRALA
-199 PTLGPVPED
+199 PTLGPVAED
-208 TLLEIRVEKAEDGL
+208 TLLEIRVKKSEDGL

-278 ICYLSTEGDGELTL
+278 ICYLSTEGDGELTFRVPL
-292 CLPFDLSRTEILDME
+292 DLSGEEFLDME

-344 TKNPGLRLIHQGENC
+344 TKNPGLRLIHQGEKC
-359 LLVVSFDDEG
+359 LLVVPFDDEG

-437 PIPLAVYDRTGRR
+437 PIPLAVYDRTGRQ
-450 CLAVLDNSLGRERVW
+450 CLAVLDCGLGRERAKW
-465 VKDTYRFRDEDPVAL
+465 TDYYRFRDEDPVAL

>member
-21 IGAHLAVNSRRDQ
+21 VGAHLAVNSRRDQ
-34 VDWNVTVLEG
+34 VDWDVTVLEG

-69 ALTIGSEGY
+69 ALTIGPEGY
-78 ETDTDFT
+78 EADTDFA

-106 LNYTQGWTWG
+106 LNYTQGWTWS

-126 VEQGDARPMEEFP
+126 VEQGDARSMEEFP

-146 RDVASRVEPSG
+146 RDVASRIEPGG
-157 EEVEI
+157 EGVEI

-167 YYDQYPLF
+167 YYDRIPLF
-175 LTEYVEDERVGGPR
+175 LTEYVEDERVGEPR

-208 TLLEIRVEKAEDGL
+208 TLLKIRVEKDEDGL
-222 LESVDVDE
+222 LENLSIDRASDQERV
-230 HVEEDG
+230 
-236 STESLWPVIRSLPW
+236 LWPRLQCIPW
-250 DDGFLVCAWME
+250 REGLLVYAWLVDDWYGNKEAP
-261 SGRGRVS
+261 
-268 LPAEEPLGQG
+268 LPADTPLGRG
-278 ICYLSTEGDGELTL
+278 ICYLPTEEDGELTL
-292 CLPFDLSRTEILDME
+292 CLPLDLSRTEILDME

-332 TGAVRQRLELLE
+332 TGAVRQRLELLDMGDGYLSMTSQRE
-344 TKNPGLRLIHQGENC
+344 DC
-359 LLVVSFDDEG
+359 LLVTVESRDSGG

-377 EGAYKLVLRDRLL
+377 TGAYAPALEGRLDAPEAEEDRHALEDDLL
-390 SESVEDPCYPVE
+390 E
-402 FQLFL
+402 Q
-407 CGTSVLWDGERMI
+407 GTVFLWDGERLV
-420 WTLGEGA
+420 WTVGDVLYSEITRG
-427 PEPEYGGLSK
+427 
-437 PIPLAVYDRTGRR
+437 IPLAVYDKTGRQ

-480 DWTNAE
+480 AWTNAE
-486 RPGVNQA
+486 SSGANQT

>member
-21 IGAHLAVNSRRDQ
+21 VGAHLAVNSRRDQ
-34 VDWNVTVLEG
+34 VDWDVTVLEG

-53 AAIRL
+53 ATIRL

-69 ALTIGSEGY
+69 ALTIGPEGY
-78 ETDTDFT
+78 EADTDFA
-85 FLQEPPP
+85 FLQEPLP
-92 YEGIDREP
+92 YEEIDRKP
-100 YLSTFD
+100 YLDTFD
-106 LNYTQGWTWG
+106 LDLSRYWPWG
-116 VALEPEDQTL
+116 VPLEPEK
-126 VEQGDARPMEEFP
+126 QGYAMSMENNP
-139 DIPWRAV
+139 AIPWLAV
-146 RDVASRVEPSG
+146 RDVASRIEPGG
-157 EEVEI
+157 EGVEI

-167 YYDQYPLF
+167 FYDRFPLF
-175 LTEYVEDERVGGPR
+175 LTEYVEDERVGGLR
-189 YSGPLTRALA
+189 HSGPLTRALA
-199 PTLGPVPED
+199 PTLGPVAED
-208 TLLEIRVEKAEDGL
+208 TLLEIRVKKSEDGL
-222 LESVDVDE
+222 LENLSIDRASDQERV
-230 HVEEDG
+230 
-236 STESLWPVIRSLPW
+236 LWPRLQCIPW
-250 DDGFLVCAWME
+250 REGLLVYAWLVDDWYGNKEAP
-261 SGRGRVS
+261 

-278 ICYLSTEGDGELTL
+278 ICYLSTEGDGELTFRVPL
-292 CLPFDLSRTEILDME
+292 DLSGEEFLDME

-344 TKNPGLRLIHQGENC
+344 TEDPDIWRTHQGENC
-359 LLVVSFDDEG
+359 LLALSDDDEG

-437 PIPLAVYDRTGRR
+437 PIPLAVYDRTGRQ
-450 CLAVLDNSLGRERVW
+450 CLAVLDCGLGRERAKW
-465 VKDTYRFRDEDPVAL
+465 TDYYRFWDEEPVAL
-480 DWTNAE
+480 AWTNAE
-486 RPGVNQA
+486 SSGANQT

>member
-34 VDWNVTVLEG
+34 VDWDVTVLEG

-69 ALTIGSEGY
+69 ALTIGPEGY
-78 ETDTDFT
+78 EADTDFA
-85 FLQEPPP
+85 FLQEPLP
-92 YEGIDREP
+92 YEEIDRKP
-100 YLSTFD
+100 YLDTFD
-106 LNYTQGWTWG
+106 LDLSRYWPWG
-116 VALEPEDQTL
+116 VPLEPEK
-126 VEQGDARPMEEFP
+126 QGYAMSMENNP
-139 DIPWRAV
+139 AIPWLAV
-146 RDVASRVEPSG
+146 RDVASRIEPGG
-157 EEVEI
+157 EGVEI

-167 YYDQYPLF
+167 FYDRFPLF
-175 LTEYVEDERVGGPR
+175 LTEYVEDERVGGLR
-189 YSGPLTRALA
+189 HSGPLTRALA
-199 PTLGPVPED
+199 PTLGPVAED
-208 TLLEIRVEKAEDGL
+208 TLLEIRVKKSEDGL

-344 TKNPGLRLIHQGENC
+344 TEDPDIWRTHQGENC
-359 LLVVSFDDEG
+359 LLALSDDDEG

-377 EGAYKLVLRDRLL
+377 EGTYTLVLRDRLL
-390 SESVEDPCYPVE
+390 SESVEDPRYPVE
-402 FQLFL
+402 FRLFL

-427 PEPEYGGLSK
+427 QEYTVLSQS
-437 PIPLAVYDRTGRR
+437 IPLAVYDRTGRR
-450 CLAVLDNSLGRERVW
+450 CLAALDCGLGRERAKW
-465 VKDTYRFRDEDPVAL
+465 TDYYRFRDEDPVAL

>member
-34 VDWNVTVLEG
+34 VDWDVTVLEG

-69 ALTIGSEGY
+69 ALTIGPEGY
-78 ETDTDFT
+78 EADTDFA
-85 FLQEPPP
+85 FLQEPLP
-92 YEGIDREP
+92 YEEIDRKP
-100 YLSTFD
+100 YLDTFD
-106 LNYTQGWTWG
+106 LDLSRYWPWG
-116 VALEPEDQTL
+116 VPLEPEK
-126 VEQGDARPMEEFP
+126 QGYAMSMENNP
-139 DIPWRAV
+139 AIPWLAV
-146 RDVASRVEPSG
+146 RDVASRIEPGG
-157 EEVEI
+157 EGVEI

-167 YYDQYPLF
+167 FYDRFPLF
-175 LTEYVEDERVGGPR
+175 LTEYVEDERVGGLR
-189 YSGPLTRALA
+189 HSGPLTRALA
-199 PTLGPVPED
+199 PTLGPVAED
-208 TLLEIRVEKAEDGL
+208 TLLEIRVKKSEDGL

-278 ICYLSTEGDGELTL
+278 ICYLSTEGDGELTFRVPL
-292 CLPFDLSRTEILDME
+292 DLSGEEFLDME

-344 TKNPGLRLIHQGENC
+344 TEDPDIWRTHQGENC
-359 LLVVSFDDEG
+359 LL
-369 RFCLLERQ
+369 

-437 PIPLAVYDRTGRR
+437 PIPLAVYDRTGRQ
-450 CLAVLDNSLGRERVW
+450 CLAVLDCGLGRERAKW
-465 VKDTYRFRDEDPVAL
+465 TDYYRFRDEDPVVLA
-480 DWTNAE
+480 WTNTE
-486 RPGVNQA
+486 RPGANQA

>member
-1 MRKGPLAAMA
+1 M
-11 ALLVLSLALL
+11 
-21 IGAHLAVNSRRDQ
+21 
-34 VDWNVTVLEG
+34 DWDVTVLEG

-69 ALTIGSEGY
+69 ALTIGPEGY
-78 ETDTDFT
+78 EADTDFA
-85 FLQEPPP
+85 FLQEPLP
-92 YEGIDREP
+92 YEEIDRKP
-100 YLSTFD
+100 YLDTFD
-106 LNYTQGWTWG
+106 LDLSRYWPWG
-116 VALEPEDQTL
+116 VPLEPEK
-126 VEQGDARPMEEFP
+126 QGYAMSMENNP
-139 DIPWRAV
+139 AIPWLAV
-146 RDVASRVEPSG
+146 RDVASRIEPGG
-157 EEVEI
+157 EGVEI

-167 YYDQYPLF
+167 FYDRFPLF
-175 LTEYVEDERVGGPR
+175 LTEYVEDERVGGLR
-189 YSGPLTRALA
+189 HSGPLTRALA
-199 PTLGPVPED
+199 PTLGPVAED
-208 TLLEIRVEKAEDGL
+208 TLLEIRVKKSEDGL

-278 ICYLSTEGDGELTL
+278 ICYLSTEGDGELTFRVPL
-292 CLPFDLSRTEILDME
+292 DLSGEEFLDME

-344 TKNPGLRLIHQGENC
+344 TEDPDIWRTHQGENC
-359 LLVVSFDDEG
+359 LLALSDDDEG

-377 EGAYKLVLRDRLL
+377 EGTYTLVLRDRLL
-390 SESVEDPCYPVE
+390 SESVEDPRYPVE
-402 FQLFL
+402 FRLFL

-427 PEPEYGGLSK
+427 QEYTVLSQS
-437 PIPLAVYDRTGRR
+437 IPLAVYDRTGRR
-450 CLAVLDNSLGRERVW
+450 CLAALDCGLGRERAKW
-465 VKDTYRFRDEDPVAL
+465 TDYYRFRDEDPVAL
-480 DWTNAE
+480 AWTNAE
-486 RPGVNQA
+486 SSGANQT

>member
-34 VDWNVTVLEG
+34 VDWDVTVLEG

-69 ALTIGSEGY
+69 ALTIGPEGY
-78 ETDTDFT
+78 EADTDFA
-85 FLQEPPP
+85 FLQEPLP
-92 YEGIDREP
+92 YEEIDRKP
-100 YLSTFD
+100 YLDTFD
-106 LNYTQGWTWG
+106 LDLSRYWPWG
-116 VALEPEDQTL
+116 VPLEPEK
-126 VEQGDARPMEEFP
+126 QGYAMSMENNP
-139 DIPWRAV
+139 AIPWLAV
-146 RDVASRVEPSG
+146 RDVASRIEPGG
-157 EEVEI
+157 EGVEI

-167 YYDQYPLF
+167 FYDRFPLF
-175 LTEYVEDERVGGPR
+175 LTEYVEDERVGGLR
-189 YSGPLTRALA
+189 HSGPLTRALA
-199 PTLGPVPED
+199 PTLGPVAED
-208 TLLEIRVEKAEDGL
+208 TLLEIRVKKSEDGL

-278 ICYLSTEGDGELTL
+278 ICYLSTEGDGELTFRVPL
-292 CLPFDLSRTEILDME
+292 DLSGEEFLDME

-344 TKNPGLRLIHQGENC
+344 TEDPDIWRTHQGENC
-359 LLVVSFDDEG
+359 LLVVPFDDEG

-437 PIPLAVYDRTGRR
+437 PIPLAVYDRTGRQ
-450 CLAVLDNSLGRERVW
+450 CLAVLDCGLGRERAKW
-465 VKDTYRFRDEDPVAL
+465 TDYYRFRDEDPVVLA
-480 DWTNAE
+480 WTNTE
-486 RPGVNQA
+486 RPGANQA